1 MLEWI
6 VHRADVCPRI
16 NICGEE
22 MGCGEAIRAGWEVL
36 RHMFESVGIRSRES
50 LAEWIHS
57 EGFPST
63 TARSH
68 VRRAKGQSC

>member
-6 VHRADVCPRI
+6 VHRAEQCSRI

-36 RHMFESVGIRSRES
+36 RHMFESVDIRSRES

-57 EGFPST
+57 VGFPQPRWGAHFS
-63 TARSH
+63 
-68 VRRAKGQSC
+68 G